1 MDLNQFRVRC
11 NLKIRC
17 EIVLGVALSQLSVE
31 SSLISLFFFFSC
43 ITLRHLSFVVFNCV
57 FKAKAL
63 SAIRTEL
70 SGLKGQGSSHCLQV
84 VLSKGQPVHVF
95 VNGL

>member
-17 EIVLGVALSQLSVE
+17 EIVLGVALSL
-31 SSLISLFFFFSC
+31 SSLWEVLLFLWFFFSC

-57 FKAKAL
+57 FKAKAP